1 MANIR
6 QNGWHWQE
14 LHLRDGRR
22 LDKHP
27 AWIAAQA
34 LMGPPEG
41 IRIGE
46 FWSGPEEAMRR
57 QEQRLIPKVYVSIL
71 GGIMDVEELAAILR
85 ESNEEMGRAQDEIEK
100 SSNRIKALKDV
111 VFPKIKEI
119 KDEMRQAR
127 MTTEQEMKQTL
138 EWLDNVRN
146 FFLVMSYEKEME
158 RLKEFISVCKQI
170 EALKASG
177 TLEAVSDLAI
187 KMAIG
192 RDK

>member
-1 MANIR
+1 
-6 QNGWHWQE
+6 
-14 LHLRDGRR
+14 
-22 LDKHP
+22 
-27 AWIAAQA
+27 
-34 LMGPPEG
+34 
-41 IRIGE
+41 
-46 FWSGPEEAMRR
+46 
-57 QEQRLIPKVYVSIL
+57 
-71 GGIMDVEELAAILR
+71 MDVEELAAILR

-146 FFLVMSYEKEME
+146 FFLEKSYEKEME